1 MKRLI
6 AATAL
11 AGGLLA
17 GHGAAAQT
25 YMAELRQFQ
34 GQCPSGWVRAEG
46 QTLQIMASGNNQAI
60 YSLVGTNF
68 GGDGTTTFALPRLG
82 DALPGTVWCFS
93 VNGQYPS
100 RN

>member
-1 MKRLI
+1 MQRLM
-6 AATAL
+6 AAAAL

-17 GHGAAAQT
+17 GNGAAAQT
-25 YMAELRQFQ
+25 YLAELRQFQ
-34 GQCPSGWVRAEG
+34 GQCPSGWVRPEG
-46 QTLQIMASGNNQAI
+46 QTLQIMSGYHAI

-82 DALPGTVWCFS
+82 DARPGTVWCFS
-93 VNGQYPS
+93 VDGRFPS